1 MSATRN
7 RLLTILGIAA
17 FVAFLAWNTFHSQ
30 GIECQVCVQFG
41 GRENCAIASG
51 PSEEAAAETA
61 QTTACGPVTNGMD
74 DAIACSRVAPTVRQC
89 KAK

>member
-1 MSATRN
+1 MSANRN

-41 GRENCAIASG
+41 GRENCALASG
-51 PSEEAAAETA
+51 PSEDAAAETA

-74 DAIACSRVAPTVRQC
+74 DAIACSRKPPVTRQC
-89 KAK
+89 KAR